1 MLARLG
7 RLSNWLGF
15 NRASSRKPEEDDLDL
30 SWLYPPDNPEDVAGW
45 DRHWAEQVAHGLG
58 PQIFDLFCDDRKF
71 VTMMNEQG
79 MRRILCAGNGIS
91 QEPQALAAAGF
102 DVVALDIS
110 PQATEIARSL
120 APIPERLRH
129 YIDDSMRRPGGHVD
143 FVVGDI
149 RDSAICRGPFDLIIE
164 RCTAQLYANRGLDT
178 LLNNWQSGCIPMEFS
193 SVTATTVPGDLPPNR
208 VTPLGHGL
216 NRMDGPY
223 GIAVPQ
229 ASLRVEW
236 PASLVQPGRARIG
249 QLHMAALTVFVST
262 LREGAHLIFAGVLQ
276 IR

>member
-71 VTMMNEQG
+71 VTMMNDQG

-178 LLNNWQSGCIPMEFS
+178 LINKLAERLDSNGILFSHCHDRAWRPPAEPRHPTRSWFEQNGWTIWNSGSASKPPGRVACFFS
-193 SVTATTVPGDLPPNR
+193 STG
-208 VTPLGHGL
+208 
-216 NRMDGPY
+216 
-223 GIAVPQ
+223 
-229 ASLRVEW
+229 
-236 PASLVQPGRARIG
+236 
-249 QLHMAALTVFVST
+249 
-262 LREGAHLIFAGVLQ
+262 
-276 IR
+276 